1 MKIKPIVMQEIN
13 TTHTS
18 FIVDLHLDYN
28 VTFIT
33 GDSGVG
39 KSALYSFIEEL
50 SANDKRIKGWA
61 ASALQTGANSS
72 GPVRASFAAHL
83 LCQGRASGEPL
94 SAL

>member
-39 KSALYSFIEEL
+39 KSALYL
-50 SANDKRIKGWA
+50 RTVCK
-61 ASALQTGANSS
+61 
-72 GPVRASFAAHL
+72 
-83 LCQGRASGEPL
+83 
-94 SAL
+94 

>member
-1 MKIKPIVMQEIN
+1 MQEIN

-50 SANDKRIKGWA
+50 SANDKRIRCFNYLNQKKE
-61 ASALQTGANSS
+61 LQ
-72 GPVRASFAAHL
+72 SFDKKFE
-83 LCQGRASGEPL
+83 G
-94 SAL
+94 

>member
-1 MKIKPIVMQEIN
+1 MKIKPIVMQEIH

-39 KSALYSFIEEL
+39 KSALYL
-50 SANDKRIKGWA
+50 LLKNCLQMIK
-61 ASALQTGANSS
+61 
-72 GPVRASFAAHL
+72 
-83 LCQGRASGEPL
+83 E
-94 SAL
+94 

>member
-39 KSALYSFIEEL
+39 KSSKTKGLRALYLQEQKDHMREL
-50 SANDKRIKGWA
+50 RGFLA
-61 ASALQTGANSS
+61 AQPHHSTEFDET
-72 GPVRASFAAHL
+72 PVQHL
-83 LCQGRASGEPL
+83 LAKSDCFF
-94 SAL
+94 

>member
-39 KSALYSFIEEL
+39 KSGKSRVCEHY
-50 SANDKRIKGWA
+50 
-61 ASALQTGANSS
+61 
-72 GPVRASFAAHL
+72 
-83 LCQGRASGEPL
+83 LCRNRKTI
-94 SAL
+94 

>member
-1 MKIKPIVMQEIN
+1 MKIKPIVMQEIH

-18 FIVDLHLDYN
+18 FVVDLHLDYN

-50 SANDKRIKGWA
+50 SANDKRIRCLIILTRKRITKLR
-61 ASALQTGANSS
+61 SKI
-72 GPVRASFAAHL
+72 RRISF
-83 LCQGRASGEPL
+83 S
-94 SAL
+94 